1 MLKNGIDIFYYYESI
16 WNTSSFI
23 MNNLDKKIGYLI
35 KYFVISELIKQK
47 DYLSKQNRL
56 SQKKNL
62 INYHNKI

>member
-23 MNNLDKKIGYLI
+23 INYLDKKIGYLI